1 MNENLQI
8 LLICL
13 AAGLLLWRFGVA
25 LRFLFQSEKLWGSL
39 VWVGYGLI
47 YVIVPFDF
55 DFVVCYVD
63 DFIVMVIVLIYFLGV
78 FFEELF
84 SRGWQAFKI
93 AFWIEKMPESE

>member
-13 AAGLLLWRFGVA
+13 PAGLLLWRFGVA
-25 LRFLFQSEKLWGSL
+25 LHFLFQSEKLWRSL
-39 VWVGYGLI
+39 AWVGYGII
-47 YVIVPFDF
+47 YVIVPLDF

-63 DFIVMVIVLIYFLGV
+63 DFLVMLGVTLYFLAIFLG
-78 FFEELF
+78 ELA

-93 AFWIEKMPESE
+93 AFWIEKMPE